1 MLPELSIVKLLC
13 SSTEFEQHGA
23 TLDASMLP
31 KELQGVYR
39 VLESHHR
46 TNPGV
51 SITTDDVA
59 NLFFA
64 SNTKD
69 RDYYIA
75 LFDNL
80 RTLEVG
86 DASTKAL
93 IHSLKYNK
101 LLRDLSLTAY
111 EVAEGKAQKEQLEK
125 LLAGL
130 KDPDP
135 NDADDDDIE
144 FVTTDLDALI
154 HKTYAAVGLRW
165 RLTALNRILGS
176 LRKGNFGFVFAR
188 PETGKTT
195 FLASEVT
202 FMVEQLKEEQ
212 GPAIWF
218 NNEEVGENV
227 MLRAYQASSGATTM
241 EIIRDPKK
249 YHKLFLER
257 TKGKLLMIDRAAITK
272 QFVERVCKKYKP
284 SLVIFDQIDKI
295 QGFAEDREDLKLG
308 SIYQWA
314 RELAKEYCPVIGV
327 CQADG
332 TGEGIK
338 WLTMGHV
345 ANAKTAKQAEA
356 DWILG
361 IGKTHQMGFENIRY
375 LNVSKNKLIGDEDS
389 DPTARHAQR
398 EVIIEPDIARYRD
411 LN

>member
-1 MLPELSIVKLLC
+1 
-13 SSTEFEQHGA
+13 
-23 TLDASMLP
+23 MLP

-39 VLESHHR
+39 VLESHHK

-51 SITTDDVA
+51 TLSTDDVA

-69 RDYYIA
+69 REYFIA

-80 RTLEVG
+80 RTLDVG
-86 DASTKAL
+86 EASTVEL
-93 IHSLKYNK
+93 IRSLKHNK
-101 LLRDLSLTAY
+101 LLRELSLTAY

-125 LLAGL
+125 LLASL
-130 KDPDP
+130 SESSQDES
-135 NDADDDDIE
+135 DDEDFE

-154 HKTYAAVGLRW
+154 NKTYAATGLRW
-165 RLTALNRILGS
+165 RLNTLNRILGS

-202 FMVEQLKEEQ
+202 YMVEQLSDES
-212 GPAIWF
+212 GPIIWF

-249 YHKLFLER
+249 YHKLFLEK
-257 TKGKLLMIDRAAITK
+257 TKGKFLMVDRAAITK
-272 QFVERVCKKYKP
+272 HFVEKICKKYKP
-284 SLVIFDQIDKI
+284 SLIIFDQIDKI

-308 SIYQWA
+308 SIYCWA
-314 RELAKEYCPVIGV
+314 REMAKTYCPVIGV

-332 TGEGIK
+332 TGEGQK

-375 LNVSKNKLIGDEDS
+375 LNVSKNKLIGDQDS
-389 DPTARHAQR
+389 DPTARHAQK
-398 EVIIEPDIARYRD
+398 EVILDADIARYRD
-411 LN
+411 I